1 MMPIGPQLPA
11 TAEKR
16 KRPHESD
23 SSDSDDSL
31 GPRPPSADQTDSFP
45 KKARAVGPS
54 LPAQP
59 SAQQQGPVPKDDS
72 DGEGSSD
79 DDFGPALP
87 TKSDTDAAQAS
98 SRKNGADSQA
108 NSIPPSATQSKRD
121 EWMTMAPTS
130 GDWSQ
135 RIDPTK
141 LKNRKFNTGK
151 GGGTSRGGGDAWHET
166 PEQKQA
172 RLQREVLG
180 IKVEKGPKS
189 KATAP
194 TTTEE
199 DAETARRMKEYSTQ
213 RGPSLYDA
221 HTKSH
226 KTEEDDDPSARSFDR
241 EKDIGG
247 GLQLNPTQRRD
258 MMKKSSDFNS
268 RFSSAK
274 YL

>member
-1 MMPIGPQLPA
+1 MPIGPQLPA

-16 KRPHESD
+16 KRTDEGD
-23 SSDSDDSL
+23 GSDSDDSV
-31 GPRPPSADQTDSFP
+31 GPLPPNADENDNVT
-45 KKARAVGPS
+45 KKPRTVGPS
-54 LPAQP
+54 LPPQK
-59 SAQQQGPVPKDDS
+59 SKQQNDPAPEDKS
-72 DGEGSSD
+72 DEGDSSD
-79 DDFGPALP
+79 DDVFGPALP
-87 TKSDTDAAQAS
+87 TEAEADGTNTSTAAKGAQSALSSSSDT
-98 SRKNGADSQA
+98 
-108 NSIPPSATQSKRD
+108 ATQSKRD
-121 EWMTMAPTS
+121 EWMTLAPTS

-135 RIDPTK
+135 RVDPTK

-151 GGGTSRGGGDAWHET
+151 GGAASSAGGDAWHET

-180 IKVEKGPKS
+180 IKAEKGPKPQVAS
-189 KATAP
+189 AAVSQD
-194 TTTEE
+194 
-199 DAETARRMKEYSTQ
+199 DAETTRRMKEYSQQ

-226 KTEEDDDPSARSFDR
+226 KKEEDDDPSARAFDR

-247 GLQLNPTQRRD
+247 GLQLNSTQRRE